1 MAYLIDSSV
10 FITLE
15 RQRRP
20 LGDLALVA
28 SSDEPIALA
37 AITASELLLG
47 VHRADT
53 LERRLRRETFV
64 EAVLA
69 LLPLIP
75 FDLQV
80 VRVYARVWAELL
92 NRGQLIGSNDLM
104 ISATALAH
112 GYAVL
117 TDNLRDFERV
127 RELSIQQPI
136 W

>member
-28 SSDEPIALA
+28 SSDEPVALA
-37 AITASELLLG
+37 AITASELLVG